1 MSLTKV
7 TYSMINAPVFNVA
20 DFGAIGDGVA
30 DDTSAWQTAINTINT
45 GGGGQLIAEP
55 NKTYLV
61 GTLEPKAGVYIDL
74 SGSTLKLKNASGG
87 PLFYDN
93 RISGAVLAG
102 FGISNGTLNCN
113 RANNNTTNIT
123 GGTVWMTNW
132 DDLYFDNLT
141 ATEAYRNIFNFYGC
155 QRVIMTNIYCLD
167 NGVATNI
174 RFSYGATFDQSVDLR
189 NSAFI
194 DIRNFLVDGM
204 WGFGMHFVKCAHFNV
219 ENAFFNDLTYDY
231 SGSGEAIAI
240 TITEASYG
248 TISNVVCNAIDSH
261 GLEVN
266 ASRDITID
274 NYSLQAMG
282 GAAAVI
288 FGDNGIGVTNYRVI
302 TRNLRTVNTV
312 GSFSLRINWMQ
323 HCAFENLNL
332 DKAIDTTTSGGA
344 ANDRGNVFR
353 DTVVGANISLPWTY
367 YKKFNLERVSF
378 SNFYV
383 NYFDGY
389 TAKVSNPLSSGNA
402 YLSLAGSAVTYVNF
416 EAFNI
421 MGSAGFVTGDLKV
434 VSMFAGSTATQS
446 TYTSV
451 PFLGSNNNTTFNLGT
466 PVTINNATPRPVTI
480 AGDAANRRISIT
492 NPSAD
497 NFLVK
502 WSADLQ
508 ITAI

>member
-7 TYSMINAPVFNVA
+7 TFSMIEGPVFNVA
-20 DFGAIGDGVA
+20 DYGAVGNGVA
-30 DDTSAWQTAINTINT
+30 DDTTAWQNAINAVSAA
-45 GGGGQLIAEP
+45 GGGKLLAGP
-55 NKTYLV
+55 GGTYRV
-61 GTLEPKAGVYIDL
+61 GTLEPKEGVFIDL
-74 SGSTLKLKNASGG
+74 NGATLRLKNAAGG

-93 RISGAVLAG
+93 RISGAVLAK
-102 FGISNGTLNCN
+102 FGIANGTLNCN
-113 RANNNTTNIT
+113 RANNNTSNIT

-155 QRVIMTNIYCLD
+155 QRVVMTNIYCLD
-167 NGVATNI
+167 NGLASDQ

-194 DIRNFLVDGM
+194 DVKNFVVDTM

-219 ENAFFNDLTYDY
+219 DNAFFAGLTYDF
-231 SGSGEAIAI
+231 SGVGEAIGI
-240 TITEASYG
+240 TLTEASYG
-248 TISNVVCNAIDSH
+248 TINNVVCFDIDSH

-266 ASRDITID
+266 ASREVTFD
-274 NYSLQAMG
+274 NYSLETMG
-282 GAAAVI
+282 GQAALF
-288 FGDNGIGVTNYRVI
+288 FGDNGTGVANYRVVM
-302 TRNLRTVNTV
+302 RNVRTTGTV
-312 GSFSLRINWMQ
+312 GSFSMRLNWMQ
-323 HCAFENLNL
+323 YCTFEHANL
-332 DKAIDTTTSGGA
+332 DKTIDTTIAGGP

-353 DTVVGANISLPWTY
+353 DSAVSANIGLPWTY

-378 SNFYV
+378 TNFYV

-389 TAKVSNPLSSGNA
+389 RASVSNPLSSGNPV
-402 YLSLAGSAVTYVNF
+402 LSLAAGAVTYVDFN
-416 EAFNI
+416 AFNT
-421 MGSAGFVTGDLKV
+421 MSSAGFVAGDLKV
-434 VSMFAGSTATQS
+434 VSMFQGSPSNQS

-466 PVTINNATPRPVTI
+466 PVTVNNATPRPVTI

-497 NFLVK
+497 TFNVK
-502 WSADLQ
+502 WTADLE

>member
-1 MSLTKV
+1 MALTKV
-7 TYSMINAPVFNVA
+7 TYSMIDGPVLNVA
-20 DFGAIGDGVA
+20 DYGAVGNGSTE
-30 DDTSAWQTAINTINT
+30 DTAAWQAAIDAATAAGGATI
-45 GGGGQLIAEP
+45 LAEAG
-55 NKTYLV
+55 KTYLV
-61 GTLEPKAGVYIDL
+61 GTLEPKTGVYLDL
-74 SGSTLKLKNASGG
+74 NGSTLKLKNAAGG

-93 RISGAVLAG
+93 RVSGAVRAG
-102 FGISNGTLNCN
+102 FGITNGTLNCN

-167 NGVATNI
+167 NGLAADQ

-204 WGFGMHFVKCAHFNV
+204 WGFGMHFVKCAHFSV
-219 ENAFFNDLTYDY
+219 DNAYFNDLTYDY
-231 SGSGEAIAI
+231 SGSGAAIGI
-240 TITEASYG
+240 TLTEASYG
-248 TISNVVCNAIDSH
+248 AISNVVCNAIDSH

-274 NYSLQAMG
+274 NYSLETMG
-282 GAAAVI
+282 GAAAVF
-288 FGDNGIGVTNYRVI
+288 FGDNGTGTASYRVNI
-302 TRNLRTVNTV
+302 RNLRTVSTV
-312 GSFSLRINWMQ
+312 GSYSMRLNWMQ
-323 HCAFENLNL
+323 YCTFEHLVL
-332 DKAIDTTTSGGA
+332 DKGIDTTTSGGA

-353 DTVVGANISLPWTY
+353 DTSVAANISLPWTY

-402 YLSLAGSAVTYVNF
+402 YLSLAGSGVTYVDF
-416 EAFNI
+416 EAFNT
-421 MGSAGFVTGDLKV
+421 MGSAGFVAGDLKV
-434 VSMFAGSTATQS
+434 VSMFTGSPATQS

-466 PVTINNATPRPVTI
+466 PVTVNNATPRPVTI

-497 NFLVK
+497 NFNVK
-502 WSADLQ
+502 WTADLQ
-508 ITAI
+508 ITAL